1 MDDLARAAELD
12 AADPLAAF
20 RERFLPAP
28 GVLAYLDGNSLGR
41 PLAGTAERMDRFVRQ
56 EWGGRLIRGW
66 TEDWMGW
73 PERAGDRLGAAAL
86 GAGPGQTVGAD
97 STTVLLYQL
106 ARAAAAA
113 PPGPRGGRHPP

>member
-28 GVLAYLDGNSLGR
+28 AVLPSPGAHPPGRPPARTGRLDGSALGR
-41 PLAGTAERMDRFVRQ
+41 PPAGTAERMDRFVRE
-56 EWGGRLIRGW
+56 EWGERLIRGW

-73 PERAGDRLGAAAL
+73 PERAGDRLAAGA
-86 GAGPGQTVGAD
+86 
-97 STTVLLYQL
+97 
-106 ARAAAAA
+106 
-113 PPGPRGGRHPP
+113 RGGAPGEDAVAG